1 MTDLCKARL
10 RKGPQKDTV
19 PPAPARAA
27 RRFASGRFAPG
38 LAVALALSV
47 VSLPLAAQTAPLSVQ
62 PPTREELQ
70 RGVAEGTL
78 NMAGPQTPVDTGEVE
93 RAPCPLASPEFA
105 NIRLKLASV
114 TFSGAE
120 AVPEQDLSGTYRDL
134 IGTDQP
140 VSIICEIRDRAATQL
155 RNAGYLA
162 AVQVPPQKI
171 EGGVVRLDVLL
182 ARMTRIQIKGDAG
195 ASEGVLAGY
204 LSKLTQDPVFN
215 TNRAERYLL
224 LARDVPGLD
233 VRLSL
238 RPIEG
243 SPGEVIGEV
252 SVRRTPIYADLT
264 LQNYGSKAI
273 GRESGLARVQINGLT
288 GLGDS
293 TSLSFFSTADFD
305 EQKVVQVGHEMR
317 LGSEGFALRGN
328 FTYGWSRPTVTGN
341 APFKSNTLIASLE
354 GAYPFVRRQG
364 MNLSGAVGFDL
375 INQDIDFGA
384 IPLNRDRLRVLYARV
399 DANGIAKRSINGRD
413 GFSPLEPHWRWGLS
427 VEARKGLGVFN
438 ATESCAGRIG
448 ACLTQGTITPTRI
461 EGTAQGF
468 IVRADGIF
476 EYRPKR
482 DVAFS
487 LEPRI
492 QYSPDALLSYEEY
505 SAGNYTV
512 GRGYDPGAIIG
523 DSGVGVRAEV
533 KIGSLVPRTPG
544 ASSWQPYAFFDAAW
558 VWNHDSASAGLD
570 PQKLYSAGAGIRTT
584 LREAIRL
591 DGTVAVPLRDVPGQ
605 SVKGDVRF
613 LVNLSVQLA
622 PWRF

>member
-1 MTDLCKARL
+1 MTDLCTARL
-10 RKGPQKDTV
+10 RKGPPGVFSPPVPARAGLRLALGLALTAVAHPAAAQSV
-19 PPAPARAA
+19 PPPAP
-27 RRFASGRFAPG
+27 
-38 LAVALALSV
+38 
-47 VSLPLAAQTAPLSVQ
+47 TVQ

-78 NMAGPQTPVDTGEVE
+78 NMAGPPAAVDTSEVE
-93 RAPCPLASPEFA
+93 RAPCPLAAPEFA
-105 NIRLKLASV
+105 NLKLTLRSV
-114 TFSGAE
+114 TFTGAD
-120 AVPEQDLSGTYRDL
+120 AVPEMDLGSTWSDLAGTE
-134 IGTDQP
+134 QP
-140 VSIICEIRDRAATQL
+140 VSVICEIRDRAATRL

-171 EGGVVRLDVLL
+171 EGGNVRLDVLL
-182 ARMTRIQIKGDAG
+182 ARMTRVQVKGDAG
-195 ASEGVLAGY
+195 ASEGVLVRY
-204 LSKLTQDPVFN
+204 LNKLTEDPVFN

-233 VRLSL
+233 VRLAL

-243 SPGEVIGEV
+243 SPGEVVGEV
-252 SVRRTPIYADLT
+252 SVRQIPFFADLT

-273 GRESGLARVQINGLT
+273 GRESGLIRVQANGLT

-293 TSLSFFSTADFD
+293 TSISFFSTADFH
-305 EQKVVQVGHEMR
+305 EQKVAQIGHEMR
-317 LGSEGFALRGN
+317 LGGEGFVLRGN

-341 APFKSNTLIASLE
+341 APFKSNTLVATLE
-354 GAYPFVRRQG
+354 GAYPFIRRQA
-364 MNLSGAVGFDL
+364 MNLYGAIGMDL

-384 IPLNRDRLRVLYARV
+384 IPLNRDRIRVAYARL
-399 DANGIAKRSINGRD
+399 DMNGVSKRSITGQD
-413 GFSPLEPHWRWGLS
+413 GYTPLEPHWRWGASL
-427 VEARKGLGVFN
+427 ELRKGLGLFD

-448 ACLTQGTITPTRI
+448 ACLTQGTVTPTRI

-468 IVRADGIF
+468 VIRADGIF

-482 DVAFS
+482 EVTFS
-487 LEPRI
+487 LEPRV

-523 DSGVGVRAEV
+523 DSGVGFRTEVR
-533 KIGSLVPRTPG
+533 IGSLIPKTPG
-544 ASSWQPYAFFDAAW
+544 ASAWQPYAFFDAGW
-558 VWNHDSASAGLD
+558 VWNHDSVFDGFN
-570 PQKLYSAGAGIRTT
+570 PQKLYSAGAGIRGMI
-584 LREAIRL
+584 REAIRV

-605 SVKGDVRF
+605 PVKGDVRF
-613 LVNLSVQLA
+613 LINLSVQLA